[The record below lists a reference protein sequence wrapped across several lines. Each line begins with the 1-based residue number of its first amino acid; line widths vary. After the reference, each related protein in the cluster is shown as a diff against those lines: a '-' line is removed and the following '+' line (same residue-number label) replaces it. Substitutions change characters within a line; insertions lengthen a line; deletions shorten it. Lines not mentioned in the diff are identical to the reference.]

1 VGRGGWSE
9 PGYKKK
15 IGTPQNIGAEPL
27 FEEDKPYY
35 VL

>member
-1 VGRGGWSE
+1 MGRGGGGSV
-9 PGYKKK
+9 PGLKK
-15 IGTPQNIGAEPL
+15 IGTHKNTVAEPL